1 MSLTQEQYRNSLLKT
16 IAESYKQIRAIDG
29 MAKQPLLNREYK
41 DKKCKRALAQE
52 KIKEDLRHDQCK
64 EEQKLWTAWY
74 HLPEIYRGLDDDRKH
89 SMGPALAFARELTR
103 AKPRRKKYLK
113 TQRKLVEDV

>member
-16 IAESYKQIRAIDG
+16 IAESYKQIKAIEN
-29 MAKQPLLNREYK
+29 MANQPLLNREYK
-41 DKKCKRALAQE
+41 DKKCKRALAQAE
-52 KIKEDLRHDQCK
+52 VQDGLRKDMAK
-64 EEQKLWTAWY
+64 EEQRLWNAWS
-74 HLPEIYRGLDDDRKH
+74 HLPEIYRGPDDDRKH

-103 AKPRRKKYLK
+103 PKPRRKKYLK